1 MTRADEMYKQL
12 CRQIIINS
20 LTSQEDKDLDTIIR
34 EEINKGR
41 EEIIDFLN
49 TREEAKF
56 EVTDK
61 EILTVPRG
69 LKLTNVPNGMTQ
81 IN

>member
-20 LTSQEDKDLDTIIR
+20 LTSHEDKDLDTIIR

-41 EEIIDFLN
+41 QEIIDFLN

-61 EILTVPRG
+61 EILTVPRE
-69 LKLTNVPNGMTQ
+69 LKLTNLPNVM
-81 IN
+81 I

>member
-1 MTRADEMYKQL
+1 MTRADGMYKQL

-41 EEIIDFLN
+41 EEIIAFLN

-69 LKLTNVPNGMTQ
+69 LKLTNVPNGM
-81 IN
+81 I

>member
-41 EEIIDFLN
+41 QEIIDFLN

-69 LKLTNVPNGMTQ
+69 LKLTNVPNGM
-81 IN
+81 I